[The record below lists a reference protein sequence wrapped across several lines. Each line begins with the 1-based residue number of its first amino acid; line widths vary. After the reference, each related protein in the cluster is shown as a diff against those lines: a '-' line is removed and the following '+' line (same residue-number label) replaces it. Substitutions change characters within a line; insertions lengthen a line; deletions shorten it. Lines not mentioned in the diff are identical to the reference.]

1 MSTLFVKIIVLR
13 NTSIYDIMWKEV
25 IKTNNRICAV
35 RKKLGLT
42 QKDFGAALGVSRDV
56 VANLEAGRVPVKDPF
71 LKLLCSTYNVNE
83 DWLRNGTGG
92 PDAMFNAPALDDLV
106 EQLAQQYNLDY
117 IGREVI
123 RTYVNM
129 DTAARVSISRF
140 VMQLTRNVERSE
152 AEMLAQQ
159 ATTEN
164 DPNAA
169 KVATGSSGAGN
180 FEKNTAVKHQTA
192 VFLLQF
198 VPVCAI
204 LYARI
209 QGECG

>member
-1 MSTLFVKIIVLR
+1 MQGHGPKRSFYLPRF
-13 NTSIYDIMWKEV
+13 D
-25 IKTNNRICAV
+25 
-35 RKKLGLT
+35 
-42 QKDFGAALGVSRDV
+42 
-56 VANLEAGRVPVKDPF
+56 
-71 LKLLCSTYNVNE
+71 VNE

-169 KVATGSSGAGN
+169 EVAT
-180 FEKNTAVKHQTA
+180 
-192 VFLLQF
+192 
-198 VPVCAI
+198 
-204 LYARI
+204 
-209 QGECG
+209 

>member
-1 MSTLFVKIIVLR
+1 MQRNAKGGDNISTINDRVK
-13 NTSIYDIMWKEV
+13 
-25 IKTNNRICAV
+25 AV
-35 RKKLGLT
+35 RKARGMTLEEFGKQLGIGKSAVSKLEKGLCKVT
-42 QKDFGAALGVSRDV
+42 DQNVLSIC
-56 VANLEAGRVPVKDPF
+56 RVFD
-71 LKLLCSTYNVNE
+71 VNE

-92 PDAMFNAPALDDLV
+92 PEAMFNAPALDDLV

-123 RTYVNM
+123 HTYVNM

-169 KVATGSSGAGN
+169 EVAT
-180 FEKNTAVKHQTA
+180 
-192 VFLLQF
+192 
-198 VPVCAI
+198 
-204 LYARI
+204 
-209 QGECG
+209 

>member
-1 MSTLFVKIIVLR
+1 M
-13 NTSIYDIMWKEV
+13 
-25 IKTNNRICAV
+25 

-56 VANLEAGRVPVKDPF
+56 VANLEAGRVPAKDPF
-71 LKLLCSTYNVNE
+71 LKLLCTTYNVNE
-83 DWLRNGTGG
+83 DWLRTGAGG
-92 PDAMFNAPALDDLV
+92 PDAMFNAPALDDVV

-169 KVATGSSGAGN
+169 KVAT
-180 FEKNTAVKHQTA
+180 
-192 VFLLQF
+192 
-198 VPVCAI
+198 
-204 LYARI
+204 
-209 QGECG
+209 

>member
-1 MSTLFVKIIVLR
+1 MAVL
-13 NTSIYDIMWKEV
+13 SSVPDIGRVHDRERYAKD
-25 IKTNNRICAV
+25 NAV
-35 RKKLGLT
+35 
-42 QKDFGAALGVSRDV
+42 FAALF
-56 VANLEAGRVPVKDPF
+56 LYEPAGGQKHLRGWTLRRTATREHSPNIART
-71 LKLLCSTYNVNE
+71 LNE
-83 DWLRNGTGG
+83 HTWTLRGYLAFN
-92 PDAMFNAPALDDLV
+92 DADASELVLDDLV

-169 KVATGSSGAGN
+169 EVAT
-180 FEKNTAVKHQTA
+180 
-192 VFLLQF
+192 
-198 VPVCAI
+198 
-204 LYARI
+204 
-209 QGECG
+209 

>member
-1 MSTLFVKIIVLR
+1 MTLEEFGKQLGIGK
-13 NTSIYDIMWKEV
+13 S
-25 IKTNNRICAV
+25 AV
-35 RKKLGLT
+35 SKLEKGLCKVT
-42 QKDFGAALGVSRDV
+42 DQ
-56 VANLEAGRVPVKDPF
+56 
-71 LKLLCSTYNVNE
+71 
-83 DWLRNGTGG
+83 NGTGG

-169 KVATGSSGAGN
+169 EVAT
-180 FEKNTAVKHQTA
+180 
-192 VFLLQF
+192 
-198 VPVCAI
+198 
-204 LYARI
+204 
-209 QGECG
+209 

>member
-71 LKLLCSTYNVNE
+71 LKVLCSTYDVNE

-159 ATTEN
+159 STTEN

-169 KVATGSSGAGN
+169 KVAT
-180 FEKNTAVKHQTA
+180 
-192 VFLLQF
+192 
-198 VPVCAI
+198 
-204 LYARI
+204 
-209 QGECG
+209 

>member
-1 MSTLFVKIIVLR
+1 MQLFVLYWIHQSGRGGDNINTINERIKAIRKACGMTLEEFGKEIGITKSTVGKIEKGLSGATEQTIL
-13 NTSIYDIMWKEV
+13 SI
-25 IKTNNRICAV
+25 C
-35 RKKLGLT
+35 
-42 QKDFGAALGVSRDV
+42 
-56 VANLEAGRVPVKDPF
+56 RVFD
-71 LKLLCSTYNVNE
+71 VNE

-92 PDAMFNAPALDDLV
+92 PEAMFNAPALDDLV

-169 KVATGSSGAGN
+169 KVAT
-180 FEKNTAVKHQTA
+180 
-192 VFLLQF
+192 
-198 VPVCAI
+198 
-204 LYARI
+204 
-209 QGECG
+209 

>member
-1 MSTLFVKIIVLR
+1 MKKISCNLRLFV
-13 NTSIYDIMWKEV
+13 IYLICRKRKGGDNISTINER
-25 IKTNNRICAV
+25 IKAV
-35 RKKLGLT
+35 RKARGMTLE
-42 QKDFGAALGVSRDV
+42 DFGREIGITKSTVGKIEKGLSGATEQTILSIC
-56 VANLEAGRVPVKDPF
+56 RVFD
-71 LKLLCSTYNVNE
+71 VNE

-92 PDAMFNAPALDDLV
+92 PEAMFNAPALDDLV

-169 KVATGSSGAGN
+169 KVAT
-180 FEKNTAVKHQTA
+180 
-192 VFLLQF
+192 
-198 VPVCAI
+198 
-204 LYARI
+204 
-209 QGECG
+209 